1 VRTRAITIVVAVTV
15 IAVAALFTVAAYAV
29 RTRDQQAELL
39 ELRRQAAQVE
49 GLADTDPVRWYSA
62 ARASISPEHVLT
74 IYDRQGQRVRG
85 PQRSSPRTVAAA
97 LRGHSSS
104 EHFRGSFVATE
115 PAYANGNI
123 LGVVQVSEPT
133 SVVQARTRDSLLR
146 LGSLAAG
153 IVLVAVLA
161 SLLAMRSLNRRLARL
176 EAYALRVGDG
186 DFASTFA
193 PTGYQELDRV
203 GVALEATARRLGG
216 LVERERAFAGDASH
230 QLRTP
235 IASMRVDI
243 EAELQAPREDP
254 TTVLNECLD
263 QLDRLEAN
271 VTTLLKIAA
280 GRPPTLGPL
289 QLDRLFADADD
300 RWQREY
306 RSAGR
311 RLTVASGDECPV
323 RVDAAHNALD
333 VVLDVL
339 LENALR
345 HGRGAVTVDVVAR
358 PRSVCIRVV
367 DEGRAPADPEAIF
380 RRGHS
385 GHGDGRGI
393 GLAMAR
399 TLAASQGA
407 ELRLGSEP
415 HTTFEIVFVARSEE
429 EAVAA
434 TA

>member
-1 VRTRAITIVVAVTV
+1 VRTRAIAIVVAVTV
-15 IAVAALFTVAAYAV
+15 VAVAALFTVAAYAV

-49 GLADTDPVRWYSA
+49 GLAEPDPVRWYA
-62 ARASISPEHVLT
+62 GARASISPEHALT
-74 IYDRQGQRVRG
+74 IYDRRGRRVRG

-97 LRGHSSS
+97 RRGRSSS
-104 EHFRGSFVATE
+104 QHYRGSFVATE
-115 PAYANGNI
+115 PAYADGNI

-133 SVVQARTRDSLLR
+133 SVVQGRTRDSLLR
-146 LGSLAAG
+146 LGGLAAG
-153 IVLVAVLA
+153 IVLVAVLV

-176 EAYALRVGDG
+176 ESYAVRVGDG
-186 DFASTFA
+186 DFASKFA
-193 PTGYQELDRV
+193 PTGYPELDRV

-254 TTVLNECLD
+254 TTVLTECLD

-271 VTTLLKIAA
+271 VTTLLTVAA
-280 GRPPTLGPL
+280 GRPPTTEPL
-289 QLDRLFADADD
+289 RLDRLFADAAH

-306 RSAGR
+306 RTAGR
-311 RLTVASGDECPV
+311 RLTVPSGDECSV

-345 HGRGAVTVDVVAR
+345 HGTGAVTVDVVAR
-358 PRSVCIRVV
+358 PRSVCIRVA
-367 DEGRAPADPEAIF
+367 DEGTAPADPDAIF
-380 RRGHS
+380 RRGHT
-385 GHGDGRGI
+385 GHSDGRGI

-407 ELRLGSEP
+407 ELRLGTEA

-429 EAVAA
+429 LAA
-434 TA
+434 TGA